1 MDTIFIYF
9 SEIVLKDNN
18 KITLD
23 FSDKENIQE
32 LIFLKNGDY
41 YIISLNCNLIVKEY
55 IDDKERLIK
64 ELSQKNRLFLE
75 KGSA

>member
-1 MDTIFIYF
+1 MDTVFIYF

-32 LIFLKNGDY
+32 LIF
-41 YIISLNCNLIVKEY
+41 
-55 IDDKERLIK
+55 
-64 ELSQKNRLFLE
+64 
-75 KGSA
+75 

>member
-23 FSDKENIQE
+23 FSDKENI
-32 LIFLKNGDY
+32 
-41 YIISLNCNLIVKEY
+41 
-55 IDDKERLIK
+55 
-64 ELSQKNRLFLE
+64 
-75 KGSA
+75 

>member
-32 LIFLKNGDY
+32 LIF
-41 YIISLNCNLIVKEY
+41 
-55 IDDKERLIK
+55 
-64 ELSQKNRLFLE
+64 
-75 KGSA
+75 

>member
-18 KITLD
+18 KTTLD

-32 LIFLKNGDY
+32 LIF
-41 YIISLNCNLIVKEY
+41 
-55 IDDKERLIK
+55 
-64 ELSQKNRLFLE
+64 
-75 KGSA
+75 

>member
-1 MDTIFIYF
+1 MMDTIFIYF

-32 LIFLKNGDY
+32 FIF
-41 YIISLNCNLIVKEY
+41 
-55 IDDKERLIK
+55 
-64 ELSQKNRLFLE
+64 
-75 KGSA
+75 

>member
-32 LIFLKNGDY
+32 FIF
-41 YIISLNCNLIVKEY
+41 
-55 IDDKERLIK
+55 
-64 ELSQKNRLFLE
+64 
-75 KGSA
+75 